1 VNGEK
6 RTTLAV
12 LMLAVVSLI
21 LAGVFKPR
29 IEVEAKGA
37 QESRYVLED
46 PSAWLLRFAAWLPA
60 DAPSGPPDCN
70 PNAVHSTAWGPL

>member
-21 LAGVFKPR
+21 LAGVFEPR
-29 IEVEAKGA
+29 IEVEAKAG
-37 QESRYVLED
+37 QESQYVLED
-46 PSAWLLRFAAWLPA
+46 LSTWLFRFAAWLPA
-60 DAPSGPPDCN
+60 DAPSGPPQCN
-70 PNAVHSTAWGPL
+70 PIAVQTRPWGLL